1 MATKKAAAAAKIAA
15 TVSPDPDTQEGGG
28 QTAPLDIDIAE
39 PAGEE
44 APAPVIE
51 APIETVDVFVAEVQ
65 DAPGGSGGGGGG
77 GGGGA
82 AVSPRASSIPIAVGS
97 AGFYTGARPAETL
110 AQYNTRLG
118 AVADTFG
125 DLGWILGTK
134 PKA

>member
-1 MATKKAAAAAKIAA
+1 MATRKAAAAAKVAP
-15 TVSPDPDTQEGGG
+15 TVSPDPDDTQ
-28 QTAPLDIDIAE
+28 
-39 PAGEE
+39 PAGG
-44 APAPVIE
+44 AGDSASVIDT
-51 APIETVDVFVAEVQ
+51 PIETVDAFVAEVQ
-65 DAPGGSGGGGGG
+65 DAPGGSGG

>member
-1 MATKKAAAAAKIAA
+1 MATKKAATATAKAAP
-15 TVSPDPDTQEGGG
+15 TVSPDPDDTQ
-28 QTAPLDIDIAE
+28 
-39 PAGEE
+39 PAGG
-44 APAPVIE
+44 AGDSAPVIDT
-51 APIETVDVFVAEVQ
+51 PIETVDAFVAEVQ
-65 DAPGGSGGGGGG
+65 DAPGGGGG

-82 AVSPRASSIPIAVGS
+82 AVSPRASSIPIAVGT

-125 DLGWILGTK
+125 DLGYLLGTK

>member
-1 MATKKAAAAAKIAA
+1 MATKKTAAAKVAP
-15 TVSPDPDTQEGGG
+15 TVSPDPDDTQ
-28 QTAPLDIDIAE
+28 
-39 PAGEE
+39 PAGG
-44 APAPVIE
+44 AGDSDPVIDT
-51 APIETVDVFVAEVQ
+51 PIETVDAFVAEVQ
-65 DAPGGSGGGGGG
+65 DAPGGSGGG

>member
-1 MATKKAAAAAKIAA
+1 MATRKAAAAKAA
-15 TVSPDPDTQEGGG
+15 PTVSPDPDDTQ
-28 QTAPLDIDIAE
+28 
-39 PAGEE
+39 PAGG
-44 APAPVIE
+44 AVDSAPVID
-51 APIETVDVFVAEVQ
+51 APIETVDAFVAEVQ

-77 GGGGA
+77 GA
-82 AVSPRASSIPIAVGS
+82 AVSPRTASIPIAVGTS
-97 AGFYTGARPAETL
+97 GYYTGARPVETK

>member
-1 MATKKAAAAAKIAA
+1 MATRKAAAAKAA
-15 TVSPDPDTQEGGG
+15 PTVSPDPDDTQ
-28 QTAPLDIDIAE
+28 
-39 PAGEE
+39 PAGG
-44 APAPVIE
+44 AGDSDPVIDT
-51 APIETVDVFVAEVQ
+51 PIETVDAFVAEVQ
-65 DAPGGSGGGGGG
+65 DAPGGSGGG

-134 PKA
+134 PKV

>member
-1 MATKKAAAAAKIAA
+1 MATRKAAAAKAA
-15 TVSPDPDTQEGGG
+15 PTVSPDPDDTQ
-28 QTAPLDIDIAE
+28 
-39 PAGEE
+39 PAGG
-44 APAPVIE
+44 AVDSAPVID
-51 APIETVDVFVAEVQ
+51 APIETVDAFVAEVQ
-65 DAPGGSGGGGGG
+65 DAPGGSGGG

-134 PKA
+134 PKV

>member
-15 TVSPDPDTQEGGG
+15 TVSPDPDTQEDGG

-51 APIETVDVFVAEVQ
+51 APVETVDVFVAEVQ
-65 DAPGGSGGGGGG
+65 DAP
-77 GGGGA
+77 
-82 AVSPRASSIPIAVGS
+82 PSSITVAVGTC
-97 AGFYTGARPAETL
+97 GYYTGARPAETL
-110 AQYNTRLG
+110 AQYKTRLG
-118 AVADTFG
+118 TTYGTFG
-125 DLGWILGTK
+125 DLGTMLGTA